1 MDVSYKSCTNLDKS
15 NLFPV
20 LFLFLGKGD
29 IYLLKY
35 PFSYQVLGQHLI
47 TNINKSICDIL
58 LENTNR
64 SAVDLKL
71 KLQKTVFFSLI
82 HAKSASIRSTGTKGI
97 NRSYTTE
104 KDKSRFNIRGKHL
117 LCNPYIRRE

>member
-71 KLQKTVFFSLI
+71 KLQKTVFFPLYMQ
-82 HAKSASIRSTGTKGI
+82 
-97 NRSYTTE
+97 N
-104 KDKSRFNIRGKHL
+104 L
-117 LCNPYIRRE
+117 LG